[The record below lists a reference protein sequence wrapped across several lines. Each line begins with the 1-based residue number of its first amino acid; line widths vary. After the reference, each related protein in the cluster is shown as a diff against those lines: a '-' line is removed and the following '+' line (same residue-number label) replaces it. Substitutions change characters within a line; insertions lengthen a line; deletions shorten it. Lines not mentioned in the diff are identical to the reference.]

1 MVLVV
6 WAAVVLVLHQLELL
20 ELLTLVLALVV
31 AETAAQVLMADQE

>member
-1 MVLVV
+1 VV